1 MRLMNPYLNKGH
13 KLFVDNYYTSPILFH
28 DLRKLGTGGCGM
40 LRANRKGVPDDI
52 KSVKLKKG
60 ESVAMTNEILQI
72 LKWKNKRDVH
82 ICTSIHNAEFGNTR
96 KNDRNTGQPI
106 RKQVA
111 ILDYDKYMG
120 AGDRCDQMISYPA
133 FKRRTLKWWK
143 KVFFHLL
150 MLATLNVYLLYSA
163 SSVARRTE
171 NQSYIKYLD
180 VKWPR
185 I

>member
-1 MRLMNPYLNKGH
+1 
-13 KLFVDNYYTSPILFH
+13 
-28 DLRKLGTGGCGM
+28 
-40 LRANRKGVPDDI
+40 
-52 KSVKLKKG
+52 VKLKKG
-60 ESVAMTNEILQI
+60 ESVAMTNGILQI
-72 LKWKNKRDVH
+72 LKWKNKRDVD

-96 KNDRNTGQPI
+96 KNDRNTGQAIQKP
-106 RKQVA
+106 VA

-120 AGDRCDQMISYPA
+120 AVDRCDQMISYPA
-133 FKRRTLKWWK
+133 FKQRTLKWWK
-143 KVFFHLL
+143 KVFFYLL
-150 MLATLNVYLLYSA
+150 MLATLNAYLLYSA

>member
-1 MRLMNPYLNKGH
+1 
-13 KLFVDNYYTSPILFH
+13 
-28 DLRKLGTGGCGM
+28 M
-40 LRANRKGVPDDI
+40 L
-52 KSVKLKKG
+52 
-60 ESVAMTNEILQI
+60 T
-72 LKWKNKRDVH
+72 
-82 ICTSIHNAEFGNTR
+82 CTSIHNAEFGNTR
-96 KNDRNTGQPI
+96 KNDRNTGQAIQKP
-106 RKQVA
+106 VA

-120 AGDRCDQMISYPA
+120 AVDRCDQMISYPT

-143 KVFFHLL
+143 KVFFYLL